1 MIISIF
7 RAGISIYFTNCF
19 HSSPK
24 NSNTNQKTK
33 THIEQKKSVHI
44 SSFHS
49 IPLEQTLCVYAYKL
63 LVGWSVYLFVSA
75 TSAHHRQIVH
85 HVNGEISHYYTC
97 WPSAFQL
104 TSLTPNL
111 TAIRYSHSLSI
122 GKTDPKKLLSFRF
135 NPKRTPNSRAV
146 NPYSQRFSDKSL
158 SHPTHSTHTC
168 NTTSRRFCQ
177 LNSSICWRVRMLHL
191 VRSGSCPAAYGPPVW
206 STTVQQRQQ
215 AALPVVKKMWEG
227 RVNEEEERPD

>member
-49 IPLEQTLCVYAYKL
+49 ISLEQTLCVYAYKL

-75 TSAHHRQIVH
+75 TSAHRRQIVH

-135 NPKRTPNSRAV
+135 NPERTPNRRAV
-146 NPYSQRFSDKSL
+146 NPSHIARDSQTSL
-158 SHPTHSTHTC
+158 FRIPHTQHSHMQHHITEILPIEFEYLLTC
-168 NTTSRRFCQ
+168 AN
-177 LNSSICWRVRMLHL
+177 
-191 VRSGSCPAAYGPPVW
+191 
-206 STTVQQRQQ
+206 
-215 AALPVVKKMWEG
+215 AALG
-227 RVNEEEERPD
+227 

>member
-19 HSSPK
+19 YSSPK

-75 TSAHHRQIVH
+75 TSAHLRQIVH

-135 NPKRTPNSRAV
+135 NPERTPNRRAV

-158 SHPTHSTHTC
+158 SHPTHTALTHATPHHRDFANWIRVFADVC
-168 NTTSRRFCQ
+168 ECCTWLEAAHARR
-177 LNSSICWRVRMLHL
+177 RMVHQ
-191 VRSGSCPAAYGPPVW
+191 YGPPRYSSDSKQHCQW
-206 STTVQQRQQ
+206 
-215 AALPVVKKMWEG
+215 
-227 RVNEEEERPD
+227 